1 MPARIVVA
9 DDHDVVRAGVRTI
22 LQGRPDWMVCGEA
35 ADGQE
40 ALAQV
45 KSLNPD
51 VVVLDISMPSLNGLE
66 AAIKMRQ
73 SGCDTPIL
81 IFTMHDSGSVVRAAQ
96 EAGANGLVV
105 KSFASRDLIR
115 AVEALLAGETFFGAD
130 ESKELTRTAEVG

>member
-1 MPARIVVA
+1 MAARIVVA

-22 LQGRPDWMVCGEA
+22 LQARPDWMVCGEA

-45 KSLNPD
+45 KSLSPD

-66 AAIKMRQ
+66 AAVKMRQ
-73 SGCDTPIL
+73 SGCDTRIL

-115 AVEALLAGETFFGAD
+115 AVEALLAGETFFRAD
-130 ESKELTRTAEVG
+130 EGKELTRTAEAR